1 MPESVKSTGPALPP
15 VVMTVT
21 GFLVCIARDDG
32 ALEEHAAFPNSWTV
46 DFRFYRGLKMTLN
59 VTVPDS
65 ESPTYPR
72 KKINL
77 DFHYITGAQLPTTQE
92 PTMILDLC
100 LPPEFQG
107 AKAHGSRGGFKEID
121 DFSMKSVL
129 SRGRRWKVTFGQQK
143 IQELSAMLSICPRIA
158 ILLGKA
164 LPAEY
169 KTFENGNEQ
178 YAANRKASLKSEF
191 PVVARPLDMAP
202 QLRRIDNTANVDFRF
217 QCYRCKF
224 PFTMEDV
231 LQPAFNHW

>member
-1 MPESVKSTGPALPP
+1 
-15 VVMTVT
+15 MTVT

-32 ALEEHAAFPNSWTV
+32 ALEEHAAFPSTWTV

-77 DFHYITGAQLPTTQE
+77 DFHYI
-92 PTMILDLC
+92 LDLC

-107 AKAHGSRGGFKEID
+107 AKAHVSRGGFKEID
-121 DFSMKSVL
+121 DFSIKSVL

-169 KTFENGNEQ
+169 KTLENGNEQ

-202 QLRRIDNTANVDFRF
+202 QLRRIDNTANVDFKF